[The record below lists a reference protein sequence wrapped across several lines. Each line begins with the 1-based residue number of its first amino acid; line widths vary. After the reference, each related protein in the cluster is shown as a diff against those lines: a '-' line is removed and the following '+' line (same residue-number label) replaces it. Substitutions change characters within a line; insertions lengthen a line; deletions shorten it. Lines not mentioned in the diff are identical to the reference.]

1 MVRMNDRARQTDT
14 SKTIGDICIKSFF
27 HPCSRL
33 EKHQFGHFKTKQVF
47 FPLSNQS
54 WCIPPIDICTAH
66 GLWNLGRALRPFKSC
81 AQDQVNSGGLELSL
95 SQHAGTHMAACWL
108 TAPDLPCLLL
118 IGNYRPAW
126 TLCPR
131 PAPHRM
137 GPRYCRGESARRTG
151 VPLRDTELLL
161 PPCCRC
167 APRPRFSFAAASLAP
182 TTKSLGLVWLLLT
195 RGFAVA
201 TLTGFAPLPQTNR
214 PAGCCYFEAVLHW
227 VLFLSLL
234 FP

>member
-1 MVRMNDRARQTDT
+1 MGCET
-14 SKTIGDICIKSFF
+14 
-27 HPCSRL
+27 L
-33 EKHQFGHFKTKQVF
+33 
-47 FPLSNQS
+47 
-54 WCIPPIDICTAH
+54 
-66 GLWNLGRALRPFKSC
+66 
-81 AQDQVNSGGLELSL
+81 GGLSVPLKAAHRTRLIPGAWSFHFLSTPVPIWL
-95 SQHAGTHMAACWL
+95 LALL

-126 TLCPR
+126 TLCCGHCPR
-131 PAPHRM
+131 PAPHRT

-151 VPLRDTELLL
+151 VPLRDAELLL

-214 PAGCCYFEAVLHW
+214 PAGCCYFEAVLDW
-227 VLFLSLL
+227 VFFLSLL